1 MKKVVTWSSEVVTPK
16 IRRPCECMCCKGCGN
31 NHSRECLIFCSIIC
45 GSCEE
50 RRCEV
55 CFNTE
60 SNKCRNCL
68 RDW

>member
-1 MKKVVTWSSEVVTPK
+1 MKKSVTWSSEVVTPD

-31 NHSRECLIFCSIIC
+31 NHIRECLIFGSIIYK
-45 GSCEE
+45 EW
-50 RRCEV
+50 RCDI
-55 CFNTE
+55 CFNTTE